1 MKNTFETLPDF
12 RLISEN
18 VGNLLLFRENMYMFF
33 GGLA

>member
-18 VGNLLLFRENMYMFF
+18 VGNLLLFREKFLDLRN
-33 GGLA
+33 